1 MSEQEDKLMELEKRV
16 NGFEGILK
24 EIRDELKSQN
34 GKSQN
39 GERIQTVI
47 STKESKLTS
56 TQKAKIQDIM
66 EDFDFQKVHDVME
79 KLDWKWAMSKNG
91 VPTIDEMKHE
101 AKRLLIDACIERT
114 CVSTGGFRAVYE
126 ECSQGDPDP
135 YIGLEFIVE
144 DCEGFVDDED
154 DDGDDDVEDKAP
166 WARWGASE

>member
-47 STKESKLTS
+47 RTKESKLTS
-56 TQKAKIQDIM
+56 TQRAKVQDIM

-79 KLDWKWAMSKNG
+79 QLDWKWAMSKNG

-101 AKRLLIDACIERT
+101 AKRLLIDACVERT

-154 DDGDDDVEDKAP
+154 DDDGDDDEDKAP
-166 WARWGASE
+166 WSSWGASE

>member
-1 MSEQEDKLMELEKRV
+1 MELEKRV

-34 GKSQN
+34 G
-39 GERIQTVI
+39 ERIQTVI
-47 STKESKLTS
+47 RTKESKLTS
-56 TQKAKIQDIM
+56 TQRAKIQDIM

-91 VPTIDEMKHE
+91 VPTIDEMKAE